1 MCDLSYAD
9 HPKYKEILSCGM
21 KDGNQLKVVFLV
33 YIDLCE
39 IHGWY
44 DVQIHPCTEHNL
56 MFLSGH
62 PNREDLR
69 ILVLPLDSGHILSI
83 EHINTVLQS
92 VHIQDCSTNK
102 VTMAVCDRDSSIV
115 YYNLS
120 QGIAPP
126 DTPQKTEEKKQQ
138 RITASQRRNQE
149 VTDNVNLFL
158 ESKRQKIEEIT

>member
-1 MCDLSYAD
+1 
-9 HPKYKEILSCGM
+9 
-21 KDGNQLKVVFLV
+21 
-33 YIDLCE
+33 
-39 IHGWY
+39 
-44 DVQIHPCTEHNL
+44 
-56 MFLSGH
+56 
-62 PNREDLR
+62 
-69 ILVLPLDSGHILSI
+69 
-83 EHINTVLQS
+83 
-92 VHIQDCSTNK
+92 
-102 VTMAVCDRDSSIV
+102 MAVCDRDSSIV